1 MLSLLERGIA
11 KGNPDMAN
19 PSTRDKILG
28 FEEILKR
35 EKVGVWE
42 WSDEEEEMDNS
53 LEEIEND

>member
-1 MLSLLERGIA
+1 
-11 KGNPDMAN
+11 MAN